1 LKKIL
6 SSGKEGEHM
15 NDSQQTKV
23 YQTLTAMQIAYESIE
38 HPAVYTIEEMEKLDL
53 PDANA
58 IVKNLFIRDDK
69 KRHYDLVVLQKDK
82 RVNLKE
88 LRTKLASRPLTFASE
103 TDLMDKLGLLKG
115 AVTPLGIINDSEH
128 QVNVILDEA
137 IMSFERIGIHPNDN
151 TATVLMAPSALV
163 KYIEALGNPLSYI
176 DIV

>member
-1 LKKIL
+1 
-6 SSGKEGEHM
+6 
-15 NDSQQTKV
+15 
-23 YQTLTAMQIAYESIE
+23 
-38 HPAVYTIEEMEKLDL
+38 
-53 PDANA
+53 
-58 IVKNLFIRDDK
+58 
-69 KRHYDLVVLQKDK
+69 
-82 RVNLKE
+82 
-88 LRTKLASRPLTFASE
+88 
-103 TDLMDKLGLLKG
+103 MDKLGLLKG